1 MLFLIIAVI
10 LCLPFAIFAISNMQ
24 VVALG
29 IWPTS
34 YIVNLPV
41 SLAILG
47 GMAVA
52 FLIGGL
58 VVWVAELGQRGRA
71 RRAERKVRLLE
82 AKVQEL
88 EARPSAPSLSLASPT

>member
-1 MLFLIIAVI
+1 
-10 LCLPFAIFAISNMQ
+10 
-24 VVALG
+24 
-29 IWPTS
+29 
-34 YIVNLPV
+34 
-41 SLAILG
+41 
-47 GMAVA
+47 MAVA